1 MAKIKLHIILS
12 LLGGLGL
19 SFSLPFFNTGWL
31 VWIGLVPFLLAL
43 SLVKKRSSS
52 FWIGYFVGLIYF
64 GFTFVWFWDAYP
76 LKALAIDNRFG
87 ALTLI
92 AIAWLFTAAGMALFW
107 GIIAGLFKKIEPQ
120 ISWTALLIFPSLFTF
135 FEYLRSFFLSL
146 LWTAPGA
153 VYGPHWTAGNL
164 SYSLSHSSPALFISS
179 LMGIYGLTFLIVLVN
194 VLLFLWLKHSQF
206 KKAAIL
212 AVVML
217 VSTLFPFYEPP
228 LSDQD
233 KINAAIIQ
241 TAIPSQPDYSAPEQ
255 LANFR
260 KQLELLDKVSQQYP
274 ETNLVVFPEGSNFF
288 SSLSLFGNTQSLSRY
303 FDKLFPSATIILDNI
318 KTSEESFFKSKTVVL
333 DSKNGPMA
341 SYEKRLL
348 TPGGEY
354 VPRLFREVD
363 KIIGLNSSTL
373 QQIREFSPG
382 DISPSVIS
390 TADFSLRSLIC
401 SDISSPSLARQ
412 NFGKNLGGLARQ
424 NEVVPDVFTVQAS
437 FGFAN
442 GSSKLIAQTKAMA
455 RFRAAENQRA
465 LVFSSNFGPSFIL
478 SPQGKVLQETKNSG
492 FEILTGELI
501 LNKSKSL
508 YNKLGDGPI
517 IMGSFGVL
525 VMALF
530 WTWRKREIRS

>member
-1 MAKIKLHIILS
+1 MAKIKLHIVLLLLS
-12 LLGGLGL
+12 GLGL
-19 SFSLPFFNTGWL
+19 SFGLPFWNTGWL
-31 VWIGLVPFLLAL
+31 VWISLVPFLLAL
-43 SLVKKRSSS
+43 SIVKKQSSS

-92 AIAWLFTAAGMALFW
+92 AIAWLFTATGMAIFW
-107 GIIAGLFKKIEPQ
+107 GVVAGLFKKLEPQ
-120 ISWTALLIFPSLFTF
+120 ISWTALLIFPSVFTF

-164 SYSLSHSSPALFISS
+164 SYALSYSPLALFISS
-179 LMGIYGLTFLIVLVN
+179 LVGIYGLTFLIVLVN
-194 VLLFLWLKHSQF
+194 VLIFLLLQRSQF
-206 KKAAIL
+206 KKAVIL
-212 AVVML
+212 AMTIL
-217 VSTLFPFYEPP
+217 TSTFFPFYGPP

-241 TAIPSQPDYSAPEQ
+241 TAIPSQPAQILSSKTWTGQPDYSAPEQ

-260 KQLELLDKVSQQYP
+260 KQLELLDKVSRQYP
-274 ETNLVVFPEGSNFF
+274 RTDLVVFPEGSNFF

-318 KTSEESFFKSKTVVL
+318 KTSEESFFKSKTVIL
-333 DSKNGPMA
+333 DSKNGPVA

-373 QQIREFSPG
+373 QQVREFSPG
-382 DISPSVIS
+382 DIAPSVIS

-401 SDISSPSLARQ
+401 SDISSPSLAR
-412 NFGKNLGGLARQ
+412 AR
-424 NEVVPDVFTVQAS
+424 VVPDIFTVQAS

-442 GSSKLIAQTKAMA
+442 GSSLLIAQTKAMA

-465 LVFSSNFGPSFIL
+465 LVFSSNFGRSFML
-478 SPQGKVLQETKNSG
+478 SPQGKVVQETQKPG

-501 LNKSKSL
+501 LNKSKTL
-508 YNKLGDGPI
+508 YNKLGDGPTI
-517 IMGSFGVL
+517 VGSFGVL
-525 VMALF
+525 VTALF
-530 WTWRKREIRS
+530 WTWRKRVIHS